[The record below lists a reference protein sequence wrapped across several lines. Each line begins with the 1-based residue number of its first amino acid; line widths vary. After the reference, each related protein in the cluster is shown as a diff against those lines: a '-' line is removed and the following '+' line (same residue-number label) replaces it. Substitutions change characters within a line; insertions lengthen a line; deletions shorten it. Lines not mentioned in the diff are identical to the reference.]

1 MRSSILFLIVSSAMK
16 AEKNMVTTVC
26 QMSEDS
32 GDAVAIN
39 SQLETESQVYCTS
52 QRVLDRSVFWWCV
65 RVLSAN
71 VLCQCA
77 LSVCGQCACVVK
89 LCVSVQTDRRSI
101 NASLFIVQFIH
112 HSMIIQNW
120 SSPSWSSGLEISE
133 ELPLMHPVC
142 AHCARYSHCTTVH
155 CWMNWSSEK
164 FCDWESESTLH
175 WRLFRCASK
184 RM

>member
-89 LCVSVQTDRRSI
+89 LSVSVQTDRRSI

-112 HSMIIQNW
+112 RTELIITQLIIGTGNQRRVAADAPCLCTLCAIQ
-120 SSPSWSSGLEISE
+120 SLYYSALLN
-133 ELPLMHPVC
+133 ELV
-142 AHCARYSHCTTVH
+142 
-155 CWMNWSSEK
+155 E
-164 FCDWESESTLH
+164 
-175 WRLFRCASK
+175 
-184 RM
+184 